1 MNNKVFLSIL
11 LIVILGCGNTWS
23 QNLEGTVF
31 EYDKSQQLETLPGVN
46 VYWSGTT
53 IGVSTDGN
61 GKFSLPLQK
70 NNNKLVVRYIG
81 YEADTLTIKQGDNN
95 IRIVLNK
102 TKELEGVTISALEGA
117 YISSKPI
124 LTQIITAEGLR
135 KAACCNLS
143 ESFESSASVDVSYS
157 DAITGAKQIQLLGLA
172 GIYSQL
178 MLENTPYI
186 RGLSTP
192 FGLMYVPGSW
202 MESISVSKGTASVI
216 NGYESITGQIDINYK
231 KPETNK
237 EKLYVN
243 LFLNSMLKSEL
254 NLNTRLDVKKHHH
267 EEGEED
273 DHDHDNGDASTMFL
287 FHFENNPMRFDDN
300 KDGFLDLPL
309 STQVNFMNRWDY
321 SKHGKMEGRTMASYL
336 YDTRTGG
343 QTDFKPK
350 QPHDTSNGYGI
361 GVDNHK
367 FNLITKNGILLKG
380 DDESIGTIASFTFHQ
395 YNSFYGLNTYN
406 AQQLSGYANAFYENF
421 VDRKKQHKIDAG
433 FSYQV
438 DAYDEKFN
446 DSTFKPRLESVPGI
460 FGQYSFVFK
469 EKLIAIAGIRLD
481 YNSLYG
487 LFWTPRFHAKW
498 AITHSSSLRFTAG
511 KGYRSPNI
519 FIENTALMTS
529 SRKFVVNER
538 LKAEEAWNAGINFTQ
553 TFEINR
559 KECSF
564 ILDYFYTDFVNQVI
578 VDIDRD
584 IHHVYFYNLRG
595 RSYSHSAQAELIFY
609 PVKSLEIT
617 AAYRYNYVKETING
631 DLRDKPLA
639 SQHKAILN
647 VSYATKFEK
656 WKFNITAQLHGS
668 QRLPDTH
675 LNPEI
680 YRLSDFSPTFMTF
693 NAQIT
698 KKWKYVEAYLGVENF
713 TNYRQKNPIIAAE
726 NPFGEHFDASMIWG
740 PVNGAMGYAG
750 VRVSI
755 K

>member
-1 MNNKVFLSIL
+1 V
-11 LIVILGCGNTWS
+11 
-23 QNLEGTVF
+23 
-31 EYDKSQQLETLPGVN
+31 
-46 VYWSGTT
+46 
-53 IGVSTDGN
+53 
-61 GKFSLPLQK
+61 
-70 NNNKLVVRYIG
+70 G
-81 YEADTLTIKQGDNN
+81 YEPDTLTIKQGDNN
-95 IRIVLNK
+95 IRIVLNQA
-102 TKELEGVTISALEGA
+102 KELEGVSISALEGS

-124 LTQIITAEGLR
+124 LTQVITGEGLR

-143 ESFESSASVDVSYS
+143 ESFESNASVDVSYS

-237 EKLYVN
+237 EKLYLN
-243 LFLNSMLKSEL
+243 AFLNSMLKSEL
-254 NLNTRLDVKKHHH
+254 NANTRIEVK
-267 EEGEED
+267 ENE
-273 DHDHDNGDASTMFL
+273 NGCASTMFL
-287 FHFENNPMRFDDN
+287 FHFENNPMRLDHN
-300 KDGFLDLPL
+300 KDGFLDNPL

-321 SKHGKMEGRTMASYL
+321 DKPGKMEGRLMASYL

-343 QTDFKPK
+343 QTNFLPK
-350 QPHDTSNGYGI
+350 QQRDTNNGYGLGI
-361 GVDNHK
+361 DNHK

-380 DDESIGTIASFTFHQ
+380 DDESIGTIASFTFHK
-395 YNSFYGLNTYN
+395 YNSFYGLNTYD

-421 VDRKKQHKIDAG
+421 MDKKRQHKIDAG
-433 FSYQV
+433 LSYQV

-446 DSTFKPRLESVPGI
+446 DSAFVRLESVPGV

-469 EKLIAIAGIRLD
+469 EKLVVIAGFRLD

-487 LFWTPRFHAKW
+487 LFWTPRLHAKW
-498 AITHSSSLRFTAG
+498 AMTQSSSLRFTAG

-529 SRKFVVNER
+529 SRTFVVMENLR
-538 LKAEEAWNAGINFTQ
+538 AEEAWNAGINFTK
-553 TFEINR
+553 TFEINH

-564 ILDYFYTDFVNQVI
+564 IVDYFYTEFVNQVI
-578 VDIDRD
+578 VDIDQD
-584 IHHVYFYNLRG
+584 IRHVYFYNLKG

-609 PVKSLEIT
+609 PVKNLEIT
-617 AAYRYNYVKETING
+617 AAYRFNYVQETSNG
-631 DLRDKPLA
+631 QLRDKPLT
-639 SQHKAILN
+639 SRHKAILN

-656 WKFNITAQLHGS
+656 WKFNITSQLHGS
-668 QRLPDTH
+668 QRLPDMS

-680 YRLSDFSPTFMTF
+680 KSEQLFHFSPIFMTF

-698 KKWKYVEAYLGVENF
+698 KKWKYIEVYLGVENF
-713 TNYRQKNPIIAAE
+713 SNFKQHNPIIAAE
-726 NPFGEHFDASMIWG
+726 NPFGDYFDASMIWG
-740 PVNGAMGYAG
+740 PISGAMGYAG
-750 VRVSI
+750 VRVVV